1 MIKKVLNCFA
11 ITVSL
16 FAYSSIAKG
25 QAPNLG
31 TAADFVLFTT
41 NGAVTNT
48 GITHLTGH
56 VGSNV
61 GGSTGFGNVDGV
73 MHNQDPASAQ
83 ATVDLNAAYA
93 ELDAAIPLFFSALL
107 LGNGQT
113 LNAGV
118 YSIAGNGTL
127 NGELNLDGQGNPN
140 ALFIIQIEGTLNT
153 NASSKVNLLN
163 GAQACNVF
171 WKVEGAVGMSAG
183 TKMRGTIVAHNAA
196 ISMNAG
202 DTLEGRALSIN
213 GAIGVDGIFAYTPL
227 GCLAP
232 ILTGPN
238 NPTLA
243 SVECF
248 VLFAGIGNVTNVGIT
263 TVTGDVGSNDGL
275 TTGYNPLFV
284 TGTIHP
290 IPDGATAQ
298 CAADFTNVYNTMA
311 AIPYDIELLYP
322 AQFGNNLVLTP
333 HVYLMNAAVTFTDSL
348 FLNAQGNAN
357 AVFVFHV
364 NGAFGTST
372 YSKVV
377 LMNGAQAKNVYWL
390 INGAITINDYSIF
403 NGTIIS
409 QGAINLMSGVTLYGR
424 ALTGVGAINTSA
436 INAIMPTNCN
446 GYSLVE
452 PTDQTVCEGTDAV
465 FSVTTTGSNLNF
477 QWRRGSVNLIDAGN
491 ISGVN
496 TSTLTIG
503 SASAIDADVNYNVII
518 TENSIPSDTSN
529 YVSLIV
535 ETAPLITLEPV
546 SVSACPGDSIS
557 FNTIAEGTGL
567 IYQWMNGLQNV
578 INSDTISGVTSSTLS
593 IYPVSTEN
601 ASNDYYLVV
610 SGNCLPNDTS
620 MVVSLNLNALP
631 LIISQPTSTSAC
643 LGDSISFSVS
653 ATGTALTYQW
663 RRGEVNVLNSSSVS
677 GATSD
682 VLSIFP
688 TTTFDDGNNYNVLIS
703 GTCLPSLVSNSV
715 TLSFNSCSID
725 LAVVKTASSLTPKM
739 GSEIVFTIEASNL
752 GISNATQVE
761 VSDILQSGYTYLSST
776 TSTGVYSP
784 ITGIWNIGNFSDS
797 TTETLTIT
805 ALVMVNG
812 NYINEA
818 IIVAF
823 ENDSII
829 SNNVSSVEP
838 VPSDFFI
845 PEGFSP
851 NGDDI
856 NDLFVIRGI
865 LNFPSN
871 DFRVFNRWGVQIY
884 QAIPYTNAW
893 DGKSTSNLN
902 VGGDTLPVGTYF
914 YVLDLKDGSEVYTG
928 TIYLNR

>member
-1 MIKKVLNCFA
+1 MKFVDMIKKVLNCFA

-16 FAYSSIAKG
+16 FACSSIAKG
-25 QAPNLG
+25 QVPNLG
-31 TAADFVLFTT
+31 AAADFVLFTT

-93 ELDAAIPLFFSALL
+93 ELDAAIPLFFPALL

-113 LNAGV
+113 LNSGV

-196 ISMNAG
+196 ISMNVG

-248 VLFAGIGNVTNVGIT
+248 VLFAGIGDVTNVGIT

-284 TGTIHP
+284 TGTVHP
-290 IPDGATAQ
+290 IPDGTTAQ
-298 CAADFTNVYNTMA
+298 CAADLINVYNTMA

-322 AQFGNNLVLTP
+322 SQFGNNLVLTP
-333 HVYLMNAAVTFTDSL
+333 HVYIMNAAVTFTDSL
-348 FLNAQGNAN
+348 ILNAQGNEN

-377 LMNGAQAKNVYWL
+377 LTNGAQAKNVYWL

-446 GYSLVE
+446 GYSIVE

-465 FSVTTTGSNLNF
+465 FAVTTTGSNLTY

-491 ISGVN
+491 TSGVN

-503 SASAIDADVNYNVII
+503 TASVIDADVNYNVII
-518 TENSIPSDTSN
+518 TENSIPIDTSN
-529 YVSLIV
+529 YVSLKV
-535 ETAPLITLEPV
+535 ETAPLIALEPV
-546 SVSACPGDSIS
+546 SVNACPGDSIS
-557 FNTIAEGTGL
+557 F
-567 IYQWMNGLQNV
+567 V
-578 INSDTISGVTSSTLS
+578 
-593 IYPVSTEN
+593 
-601 ASNDYYLVV
+601 
-610 SGNCLPNDTS
+610 
-620 MVVSLNLNALP
+620 
-631 LIISQPTSTSAC
+631 
-643 LGDSISFSVS
+643 VS

-688 TTTFDDGNNYNVLIS
+688 TTAVDDGNNYNVLIS
-703 GTCLPSLVSNSV
+703 GTCLPTLVSDSV
-715 TLSFNSCSID
+715 SLSFNSCSID
-725 LAVVKTASSLTPKM
+725 LAVVKTTSSLTPKM

-752 GISNATQVE
+752 GISNATLVE
-761 VSDILQSGYTYLSST
+761 VSDILQSGYTYVSST
-776 TSTGVYSP
+776 TSTGIYSP
-784 ITGIWNIGNFSDS
+784 ITGIWNIGNFTDS

-818 IIVAF
+818 AIVAF

-884 QAIPYTNAW
+884 QAIPYTNLW

>member
-11 ITVSL
+11 LAASL
-16 FAYSSIAKG
+16 LSLATAAYG

-31 TAADFVLFTT
+31 TAANFVLFTT

-73 MHNQDPASAQ
+73 MHDQDPASAQ
-83 ATVDLNAAYA
+83 ATIDLNVAYG
-93 ELDAAIPLFFSALL
+93 ELDAAIPTIFPALTF
-107 LGNGQT
+107 GNGQIF
-113 LNAGV
+113 NEGV
-118 YSIAGNGTL
+118 YSFAGDATL
-127 NGELNLDGQGNPN
+127 NLELNIDAQGNQD
-140 ALFIIQIEGTLNT
+140 AVFIIQVEGTLNT

-183 TKMRGTIVAHNAA
+183 TKMRGTIVAHNGA

-213 GAIGVDGIFAYTPL
+213 GAIGVNGIFAYTPL

-238 NPTLA
+238 NPALA
-243 SVECF
+243 TTECF
-248 VLFAGIGNVTNVGIT
+248 LLFAGIGDVTNVGVS

-275 TTGYNPLFV
+275 TTGYNPLLV
-284 TGTIHP
+284 TGNIHP
-290 IPDGATAQ
+290 IPDIATAQ
-298 CAADFTNVYNTMA
+298 CASDLINVYNTIA
-311 AIPYDIELLYP
+311 ALPYDIELLYP

-333 HVYLMNAAVTFTDSL
+333 HAYLMNAAVTFTDSL
-348 FLNAQGNAN
+348 FLNAQGNAD
-357 AVFVFHV
+357 AVFIFHV

-377 LMNGAQAKNVYWL
+377 LTNGAQAKNVYWL
-390 INGAITINDYSIF
+390 INGAITISDYSIF

-409 QGAINLMSGVTLYGR
+409 QGAINLMTGVTLYGR

-436 INAIMPTNCN
+436 INAVMPTSCN
-446 GYSLVE
+446 SYSMVE
-452 PTDQTVCEGTDAV
+452 PTNQTACEGTDALFLV
-465 FSVTTTGSNLNF
+465 AATGSNLNF
-477 QWRRGSVNLIDAGN
+477 QWRRGNVELLNTGN

-496 TSTLTIG
+496 TSTLLISPVT
-503 SASAIDADVNYNVII
+503 SLDEAYNYNVII
-518 TENSIPSDTSN
+518 TGNSMPNDTSN
-529 YVSLIV
+529 YVSLFV
-535 ETAPLITLEPV
+535 ETLPVITMEPV
-546 SVSACPGDSIS
+546 SI
-557 FNTIAEGTGL
+557 
-567 IYQWMNGLQNV
+567 
-578 INSDTISGVTSSTLS
+578 
-593 IYPVSTEN
+593 
-601 ASNDYYLVV
+601 
-610 SGNCLPNDTS
+610 
-620 MVVSLNLNALP
+620 
-631 LIISQPTSTSAC
+631 SAC

-663 RRGEVNVLNSSSVS
+663 KRGLLDVVDGPTIIGANSTTLSIDPLSPLDTGSDYYIVISGSCLPNDTSAVVSLSLNAAPLIVSQPTDVNVCMSDSISFSVSAMGSALTYQWRRGNVNMVNGSTIS

-703 GTCLPSLVSNSV
+703 GTCSTGLISDSVSLN
-715 TLSFNSCSID
+715 FNNCFID
-725 LAVVKTASSLTPKM
+725 LSVVKTASSLTPRM
-739 GSEIVFTIEASNL
+739 GSEITFTIEASNL
-752 GISNATQVE
+752 SNSNATLVE
-761 VSDILQSGYTYLSST
+761 VNDILQSGYSYISST

-784 ITGIWNIGNFSDS
+784 LTGVWNVGSMNVSS
-797 TTETLTIT
+797 VETLSIT
-805 ALVMVNG
+805 AVVMISG
-812 NYINEA
+812 SYINEA

-829 SNNVSSVEP
+829 SNNISSIEP
-838 VPSDFFI
+838 VPSEFFI

-851 NGDDI
+851 NGDEI

-871 DFRVFNRWGVQIY
+871 EFRVFNRWGVLVFEGSSY
-884 QAIPYTNAW
+884 ANSW
-893 DGKSTSNLN
+893 DGKSNSNLN

-914 YVLDLKDGSEVYTG
+914 YVLDLKDGSEVYHG